1 MNYYVLNQELIN
13 DPLVRGYLVMSD
25 QEAAD
30 DLNIFNRT
38 RNRSSMTGS
47 EVLQSVD
54 AAEYALLP
62 DIKKNAF
69 WGLLGIAVL
78 DPFGVEADII
88 LDIFGGGSNTVIAL
102 NADRIEDVSRAVELS
117 LGFVLASDVLKAR
130 AIP

>member
-13 DPLVRGYLVMSD
+13 DPLVRGYSVMSD